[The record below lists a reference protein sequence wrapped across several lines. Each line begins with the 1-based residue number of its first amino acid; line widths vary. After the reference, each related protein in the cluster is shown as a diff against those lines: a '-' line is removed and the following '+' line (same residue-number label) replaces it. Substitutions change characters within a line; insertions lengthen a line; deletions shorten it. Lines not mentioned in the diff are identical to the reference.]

1 MLVDFEQDI
10 EPCLSVLRNGGLILY
25 PTDTIWGIGCDATN
39 EKAVERV
46 YRLKQREEQRSM
58 IILLADE
65 RSLLQY
71 VAAPDPAVFDYLEQ
85 LEKPTTL
92 VFEGALGLPANL
104 VNEDGSI
111 GIRVVRDD
119 FCRHLIRRLGR
130 PLLSTSAN
138 ISGSPAP
145 ANFTEIS
152 PAILAGVDY
161 TVTYRRNDLTPRQPS
176 AVVKWNRNGT
186 QTILRP

>member
-10 EPCLSVLRNGGLILY
+10 EPCLAVLRNGGLILY

-46 YRLKQREEQRSM
+46 YQLKQREEQRSM

-65 RSLLQY
+65 RSLLHY
-71 VAAPDPAVFDYLEQ
+71 VAAPDPAVFDYLEE

-92 VFEGALGLPANL
+92 VFDGALGLPANL

-111 GIRVVRDD
+111 GIRLVKDE

-130 PLLSTSAN
+130 PLVSTSAN

-152 PAILAGVDY
+152 AAVIAGVDY
-161 TVTYRRNDLTPRQPS
+161 TVNYRRNDLASRQPS

>member
-119 FCRHLIRRLGR
+119 FCRHLIKRLGL

-138 ISGSPAP
+138 ISGTPAP

>member
-1 MLVDFEQDI
+1 MLVDFEMDI

-25 PTDTIWGIGCDATN
+25 PTDTIWGIGCDAGN

-46 YRLKQREEQRSM
+46 YKLKQREEQRSM

-71 VAAPDPAVFDYLEQ
+71 VAAPDPAVFEYLEQ

-111 GIRVVRDD
+111 GIRLVKDE
-119 FCRHLIRRLGR
+119 FCRHLVKRLGR
-130 PLLSTSAN
+130 PLVSTSAN

-161 TVTYRRNDLTPRQPS
+161 TVHYRRNDLAPQQPS